1 MNDIIKRQIK
11 ILDEQTANRIA
22 AGEVVERPASIV
34 KELVENAL
42 DAGSTA
48 VSVDIVGGGIEQIR
62 VTDNGGGIPAS
73 DVRIAFERH
82 ATSKISSGDSLV
94 DIGTLGFRGEAL
106 PSIAAVSKM
115 QLTTKARGEETGV
128 KISVEGGA
136 VIDISK
142 AGCPQGTTAIVR
154 DLFFNTPAR
163 RKFLKRPSAEGALIN
178 EMLSCLALSR
188 PEISIRFSQSGKTVF
203 QTPGDGSLQSALYTV
218 FGASVARD
226 MMPVKGQSGYVK
238 VEGFVG
244 GGALARGNR
253 QNEVFFVNGRTVRC
267 QPLSQGV
274 EAAMKERVMIGR
286 FPICAL
292 NVTVPAEMVD
302 VNCHP
307 SKTQIRFSDDG
318 YVRQAV
324 YDVVFSAVT
333 EQFNLKNAAAA
344 FVPEK
349 EPPKPSPE
357 FFRAALIENEE
368 RRKNEPPK
376 PFVMPAA
383 EQSAFE
389 LGIKPPAPPA
399 ILRDSAYSAPFAE
412 APLPP
417 MPLTPQTE
425 LSFTLPGVPEPK
437 PTEQEKLDEQGVG
450 HYEIIGQIF
459 STYLIIR
466 IDDRMLIIDQHAA
479 HERLR
484 YDMLM
489 KRYEEGGGAHSQKL
503 LVARV
508 FDVTM
513 GDKARIMEN
522 LEALEAAGF
531 EVDEFGANTVRI
543 SAVPVILGEPNI
555 SGFFSEFVDRLGE
568 VASIREPEKKRD
580 RIIQMSCKGA
590 IKAGDVLATEEIEAL
605 LKELFSSG
613 SPPHCPH
620 GRPIIIEITKRELER
635 RFGRIV

>member
-1 MNDIIKRQIK
+1 MSDIIKKSIK
-11 ILDEQTANRIA
+11 ILDEHTANRIA

-48 VSVDIVGGGIEQIR
+48 VTVDIVGGGIEQIR
-62 VTDNGGGIPAS
+62 VTDNGGGIASS

-106 PSIAAVSKM
+106 PSIAAVSKT
-115 QLTTKARGEETGV
+115 QLITKTKTDETGV
-128 KISVEGGA
+128 KITVEGGA
-136 VIDISK
+136 VVDVSQ
-142 AGCPQGTTAIVR
+142 AGCPQGTTVIVK
-154 DLFFNTPAR
+154 DLFYNTPAR

-188 PEISIRFSQSGKTVF
+188 PEISIRFSQAGKTVF

-218 FGASVARD
+218 FGASVAKD
-226 MMPVKGQSGYVK
+226 MMSVEGQSGYVK
-238 VEGFVG
+238 VSGFIG
-244 GGALARGNR
+244 GGVLARGNR
-253 QNEVFFVNGRTVRC
+253 QNEVFFVNGRVVRS
-267 QPLSQGV
+267 QPLSQGI

-292 NVTVPAEMVD
+292 NVVISPEMVD

-307 SKTQIRFSDDG
+307 SKTQVRFSDEA

-324 YDVVFSAVT
+324 YDIVFSCVT

-349 EPPKPSPE
+349 QPPMLSPDV
-357 FFRAALIENEE
+357 FGAARIEREE
-368 RRKNEPPK
+368 RSEESLTAPD
-376 PFVMPAA
+376 
-383 EQSAFE
+383 
-389 LGIKPPAPPA
+389 LGIKPAMPPA
-399 ILRDSAYSAPFAE
+399 ILRDSAYSSVDIPI
-412 APLPP
+412 P
-417 MPLTPQTE
+417 MPPQE
-425 LSFTLPGVPEPK
+425 LSFILPAAPDAKEVL
-437 PTEQEKLDEQGVG
+437 QEKIEESGIG

-459 STYLIIR
+459 STYLLIR
-466 IDDRMLIIDQHAA
+466 IDDRLLIIDQHAA

-489 KRYEEGGGAHSQKL
+489 KRFEEGHPLSQKL

-513 GDKARIMEN
+513 GDKTRIMDN
-522 LEALEAAGF
+522 LDALEAAGF

-568 VASIREPEKKRD
+568 INSIREVEKKRE

-590 IKAGDVLATEEIEAL
+590 IKGGDVLATEEIEAL
-605 LKELFSSG
+605 LKELFASG

-620 GRPIIIEITKRELER
+620 GRPIIIELTKRELER